1 VLLAVGTPCVEEL
14 RRRTSTIPIE
24 FAIVTDPVGQGSVTS
39 LSQPGGNVTG
49 FTDFDAAMAGKW
61 LQMLAQ
67 LTPPVA
73 RVAVL
78 YNPETTPYAGLML
91 RAIED
96 AAPSLAVTARATPVR
111 SEAAIADAINTLSQ
125 EKNTGILVL
134 PDSFTISNRAAIIG
148 SAARA
153 SLPATYWNRAFVAGG
168 GAHVLWHG

>member
-14 RRRTSTIPIE
+14 WRRTSTIPIV
-24 FAIVTDPVGQGSVTS
+24 FAIVTDPVGQGFVTS

-49 FTDFDAAMAGKW
+49 FTDFDATMAGKW

-96 AAPSLAVTARATPVR
+96 AAAPWR
-111 SEAAIADAINTLSQ
+111 
-125 EKNTGILVL
+125 
-134 PDSFTISNRAAIIG
+134 
-148 SAARA
+148 
-153 SLPATYWNRAFVAGG
+153 
-168 GAHVLWHG
+168 